1 MLRLPMHSSLHK
13 ITASRKSPKK
23 MSVEHDVFPPPLD
36 ISEAVTWDVDHDYI
50 EHLGV
55 DVDAFIVRLWVREGC
70 PFFARA
76 TAVHLAGAWTPGRD
90 PSTMKGKVQLATEP
104 ALLYV
109 DQVQS
114 AWVVDTVFLSCLRC
128 VPRVGAGVCELP
140 ASGGCVLCAIFPP
153 LFFLQG
159 KRKMTGC
166 RPAKSDTPLCPLPI
180 DCCWNALTHRSTRCR
195 SWRLCGRLPAS
206 LTSPTTRTT
215 CC

>member
-1 MLRLPMHSSLHK
+1 VLRLPMHSSLHK

-114 AWVVDTVFLSCLRC
+114 ARVVDTVFLSCVRC

-140 ASGGCVLCAIFPP
+140 ASGGCVLCAIFP
-153 LFFLQG
+153 LFSP
-159 KRKMTGC
+159 RKTKNDRLSPSKIGH
-166 RPAKSDTPLCPLPI
+166 PPVPS
-180 DCCWNALTHRSTRCR
+180 THRLLLEC
-195 SWRLCGRLPAS
+195 PH
-206 LTSPTTRTT
+206 
-215 CC
+215 